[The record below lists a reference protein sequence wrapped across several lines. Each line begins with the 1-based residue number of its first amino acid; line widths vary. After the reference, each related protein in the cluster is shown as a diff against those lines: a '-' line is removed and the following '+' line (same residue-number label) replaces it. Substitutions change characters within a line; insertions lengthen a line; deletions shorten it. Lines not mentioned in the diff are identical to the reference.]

1 MEVARNA
8 PTSHFLP
15 QCPIV
20 RVPDLQLREQ
30 IRSICHQQYVGT
42 NSDLQVLWLIY
53 IVTIVSATSLA
64 WHLHRYFI
72 QSAQEAMIAAQS
84 VVIAAESMG

>member
-30 IRSICHQQYVGT
+30 IRGICHQQYVGT
-42 NSDLQVLWLIY
+42 NSDLQVFVVDLYRNHRICNQLGL
-53 IVTIVSATSLA
+53 TLA
-64 WHLHRYFI
+64 PIFLFR
-72 QSAQEAMIAAQS
+72 ACKKR
-84 VVIAAESMG
+84 